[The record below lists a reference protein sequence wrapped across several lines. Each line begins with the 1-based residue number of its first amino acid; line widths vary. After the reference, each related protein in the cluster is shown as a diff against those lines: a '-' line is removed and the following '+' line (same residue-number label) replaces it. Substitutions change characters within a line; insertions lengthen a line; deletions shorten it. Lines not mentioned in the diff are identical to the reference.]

1 MAFTSKLPR
10 SARPYCCAEAIYIL
24 YRPPAGTPL
33 RNTLEGLAVFE
44 TLKPLPPD
52 AILGIMTLFR
62 ADPNPGK
69 IDLSVG
75 VYQDEQGRTPVLP
88 SVKKAEQAILAA
100 QDSKTYVSIAGNAAF
115 NKGIEEVIYGKDHP
129 ALKAGRIST
138 VQTPGGSGGLS
149 VAGHLLARAKPNARC
164 YVSDPS
170 WPNHQPLLKVAG
182 LTLDTYPYYD
192 YAKHRV
198 DFEPMMAKLEKASA
212 GELVLIH
219 GCCHNPCGADLS
231 KEQWEEL
238 TKLCERRGLVP
249 FIDLAYQG
257 LAEGLDEDAFGVRL
271 MAARLPEVVVVSS
284 SSKNLGLYRERVG
297 AASVVSAN
305 AEAAKLAAANAANV
319 ARGIYSMPPDHG
331 AAIVGYILN
340 SPELR
345 AQWIKEL
352 AEMRARI
359 NGLRTLL
366 VSKLAARKTSMDF
379 SFIAQER
386 GMFSFL
392 GITKEQVIRLREEF
406 HIYMV
411 ESSRVN
417 IAGINNANVDRIADS
432 IAAVLK

>member
-1 MAFTSKLPR
+1 
-10 SARPYCCAEAIYIL
+10 
-24 YRPPAGTPL
+24 
-33 RNTLEGLAVFE
+33 VFE
-44 TLKPLPPD
+44 TLKPPPPD

-62 ADPNPGK
+62 ADPHPGK

-75 VYQDEQGRTPVLP
+75 VYQDEQGRTPVLA
-88 SVKKAEQAILAA
+88 SVKRAEQAILAA
-100 QDSKTYVSIAGNAAF
+100 QDTKTYVAIAGNAAF
-115 NKGIEEVIYGKDHP
+115 NKGIEEVLYGKDHP
-129 ALKAGRIST
+129 ALKAGRIAT

-149 VAGHLLARAKPNARC
+149 VAGHLIARAKPNARV
-164 YVSDPS
+164 YVSEPT
-170 WPNHQPLLKVAG
+170 WPNHQPLLKVSG
-182 LTLDTYPYYD
+182 LNLDTYPYYD

-198 DFEPMMAKLEKASA
+198 DFEPMMAKLDKASA

-231 KEQWEEL
+231 KEQWQEL

-257 LAEGLDEDAFGVRL
+257 LAEGLDEDAYGVRL
-271 MAARLPEVVVVSS
+271 MAERLPEVVVVSS

-305 AEAAKLAAANAANV
+305 AEATKITAANAANV
-319 ARGIYSMPPDHG
+319 ARGLYSMPPDHG
-331 AAIVGYILN
+331 AAIVGYILGN
-340 SPELR
+340 PDLR
-345 AQWIKEL
+345 ALWVKEL
-352 AEMRARI
+352 AEMRSRI

-366 VSKLAARKTSMDF
+366 VGKLTERKTPMDF
-379 SFIAQER
+379 SFIEQER

-406 HIYMV
+406 HVYMV

-417 IAGINNANVDRIADS
+417 IAGINHGNVDRVADS

>member
-1 MAFTSKLPR
+1 
-10 SARPYCCAEAIYIL
+10 
-24 YRPPAGTPL
+24 
-33 RNTLEGLAVFE
+33 VFE

-75 VYQDEQGRTPVLP
+75 VYQDEQGRTPVLA
-88 SVKKAEQAILAA
+88 SVKRAEQAILAA
-100 QDSKTYVSIAGNAAF
+100 QDSKTYVAIAGNAAF
-115 NKGIEEVIYGKDHP
+115 NKGVEEVLYGKDHP

-149 VAGHLLARAKPNARC
+149 VAGHLIARAKPNARI

-192 YAKHRV
+192 YKQHRV

-231 KEQWEEL
+231 REQWEEL

-249 FIDLAYQG
+249 FIDIAYQG

-284 SSKNLGLYRERVG
+284 CSKNLGLYRERVG

-331 AAIVGYILN
+331 AAIVGYILGN
-340 SPELR
+340 PELR
-345 AQWIKEL
+345 AQWISEL
-352 AEMRARI
+352 AEMRARL
-359 NGLRTLL
+359 NGLRKLL
-366 VSKLAARKTSMDF
+366 VDKLAARKTPMDF
-379 SFIAQER
+379 SFIAKER

-406 HIYMV
+406 HVYMV

-417 IAGINNANVDRIADS
+417 IAGINHGNVDRVADA